1 MALQY
6 CTIDQIQLV
15 LGNRLQAIGVAP
27 PNGKTFGAKEVKPEL
42 IELEGEGI
50 EANIDATL
58 DLIYV
63 LPIDPLNTRALKILR
78 SISIKLIVAEVFRVH
93 YQMAMTAQ
101 LGGDAGY
108 GSVQYNEG
116 VKELERYTAGYGVY
130 YQVSGSNNNANR
142 LGNQNQQCVPLPG
155 VPLKPTSD
163 VVRTLQPFSAVAVER
178 NIGAGAGFWGV

>member
-1 MALQY
+1 MLQY
-6 CTIDQIQLV
+6 CTIEQIQLV
-15 LGNRLQAIGVAP
+15 LGNRLQAIGVP
-27 PNGKTFGAKEVKPEL
+27 TQNGTTFGAKHVKPEL

-63 LPIDPLNTRALKILR
+63 LPIDPLNTRALRILR
-78 SISIKLIVAEVFRVH
+78 SIAIKLIVAEIFRVH

-130 YQVSGSNNNANR
+130 YQVSGSSNNANR

-178 NIGAGAGFWGV
+178 NVGSVKINWGI

>member
-6 CTIDQIQLV
+6 CTIAEIQLV
-15 LGNRLQAIGVAP
+15 LGNRLQAIGVP
-27 PNGKTFGAKEVKPEL
+27 SQNGKTFGAKEVKSEL

-58 DLIYV
+58 DLIYI

-78 SISIKLIVAEVFRVH
+78 SIAIKLIVAEVFRVH

-101 LGGDAGY
+101 MGGDAGY

-130 YQVSGSNNNANR
+130 YQISGSNNNANR
-142 LGNQNQQCVPLPG
+142 LGNQTQQCVPLPG

-163 VVRTLQPFSAVAVER
+163 VVRTLQPFSAVAVQRSGGGVEI
-178 NIGAGAGFWGV
+178 NWGV